1 MQWNTESEREAKFIV
16 HCGSRF
22 ANNFDMPAWI
32 IEVPSQRFE
41 VLYQQ
46 NWHPFRYSQLRIL
59 RRQIAYLDS
68 FPNTKIQQNILRPTC
83 NSFSKFVRNYTG
95 R

>member
-1 MQWNTESEREAKFIV
+1 MERDDNFIV
-16 HCGSRF
+16 HCNSRIVNHF
-22 ANNFDMPAWI
+22 NIPVWI
-32 IEVPSQRFE
+32 VEVPSHRLE
-41 VLYQQ
+41 NLYRKIGI
-46 NWHPFRYSQLRIL
+46 PFLHLQLRIL

-83 NSFSKFVRNYTG
+83 NSLSRFILNYTG